1 MKKSAA
7 KPRGSSRGKKKKK
20 RRGGKEEIEIAGRGG
35 RAGGGEV
42 AKRPYY
48 GEKGLYVHVF
58 LRQRFSAQKQRHRGL
73 SGGPQAESTGE
84 SKEQDPVP

>member
-1 MKKSAA
+1 VE
-7 KPRGSSRGKKKKK
+7 KKKK

-35 RAGGGEV
+35 RVGGGGV
-42 AKRPYY
+42 ANRPSS
-48 GEKGLYVHVF
+48 GEKGLVVHVF

-73 SGGPQAESTGE
+73 SGGPQAGSTGE